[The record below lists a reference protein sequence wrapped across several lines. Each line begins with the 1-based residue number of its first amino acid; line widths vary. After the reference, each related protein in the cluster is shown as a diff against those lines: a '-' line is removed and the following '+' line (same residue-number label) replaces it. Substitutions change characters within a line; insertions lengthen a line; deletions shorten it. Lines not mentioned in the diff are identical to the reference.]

1 MAVLG
6 VGGVFIKCEDP
17 EASKA
22 WYRDVLGLEPNQY
35 GGFDFLHGASA
46 EAFGGGGR
54 TIFSHFEEAVE
65 YFGPSEKPFMINL
78 MVDDLDAMIA
88 RLEGKGVAL
97 VGGPET
103 YDYGKFAWIMDPD
116 GIKLELWQPLADP
129 TA

>member
-22 WYRDVLGLEPNQY
+22 WYKDILGLEPNQY
-35 GGFDFLHGASA
+35 GGFDFLHSASA
-46 EAFGGGGR
+46 EAFGPGGR
-54 TIFSHFEEAVE
+54 TIFAHFEKDVE
-65 YFGPSEKPFMINL
+65 YFGPSEKSFMINL

-88 RLEGKGVAL
+88 RLAEKGVPLANE
-97 VGGPET
+97 PEI
-103 YDYGKFAWIMDPD
+103 YDYGKFAWVMDPN
-116 GIKLELWQPLADP
+116 GIKVELWQPLADP